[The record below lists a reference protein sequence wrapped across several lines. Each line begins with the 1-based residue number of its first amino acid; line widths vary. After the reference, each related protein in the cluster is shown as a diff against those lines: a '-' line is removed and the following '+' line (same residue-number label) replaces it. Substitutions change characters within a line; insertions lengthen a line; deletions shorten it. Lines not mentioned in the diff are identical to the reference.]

1 MQRIFYAANPDPVA
15 FWTSTFDEVLLVIQG
30 FVDRQRVERRNA
42 HLIHCSMV
50 EKPVDM
56 FEYSPLPYDD
66 ELKGETGL
74 SDGEL
79 YNLAKETGYFENQFW
94 AN

>member
-50 EKPVDM
+50 EKPVNMLD
-56 FEYSPLPYDD
+56 YLPLPYDE
-66 ELKGETGL
+66 ELKESVDGGL

-79 YNLAKETGYFENQFW
+79 YNLLRETGYFDNPLQ
-94 AN
+94 